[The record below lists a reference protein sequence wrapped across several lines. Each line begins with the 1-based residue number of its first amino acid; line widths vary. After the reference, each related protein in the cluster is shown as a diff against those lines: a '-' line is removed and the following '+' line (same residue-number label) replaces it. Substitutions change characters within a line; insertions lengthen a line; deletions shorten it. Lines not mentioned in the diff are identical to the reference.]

1 MKLTFGTWVEPHMET
16 ITDLYCQFVEETG
29 SDLEIGEFAFDLF
42 CNYQEFVQEMT
53 DIWSGESWYD
63 ESVITEICTK
73 YILKTNQF
81 DFLRS

>member
-1 MKLTFGTWVEPHMET
+1 MKLTFGTWAEPHMET

-42 CNYQEFVQEMT
+42 CNYQKFVQEIT
-53 DIWSGESWYD
+53 DIWSGELTD
-63 ESVITEICTK
+63 DNVITEICTK

-81 DFLRS
+81 NFLRS

>member
-1 MKLTFGTWVEPHMET
+1 MELTFGTWVEPHMKT
-16 ITDLYCQFVEETG
+16 ITDLYFQFVEETG

-53 DIWSGESWYD
+53 DIWSGELTD
-63 ESVITEICTK
+63 DNVITEICTK